1 MKPPAPSLQLPLDE
15 DPLPSLQTKWSL
27 VWQAGHG
34 TERSMNRALEEIC
47 RTYWMPVYS
56 FVRRRGSGLEDA
68 EDLTQGFFYHLL
80 EKKWFSQVDPNRGK
94 LRSYLFAS
102 LGNFLVSAHLRAH
115 AGKRAGSYPHIE
127 FGAAEMGYQK
137 VLTDGLT
144 PDLVFQRRWALDA
157 VENALAATR
166 KSYLEQRPDPLVEA
180 LFPKLRDPAAEGPSS
195 VALAEKLGVS
205 PENVRQTLYRMRK
218 RFAEELFREVGQTIE
233 SRNPQEIRAELR
245 TLLDFL

>member
-1 MKPPAPSLQLPLDE
+1 M
-15 DPLPSLQTKWSL
+15 
-27 VWQAGHG
+27 
-34 TERSMNRALEEIC
+34 
-47 RTYWMPVYS
+47 
-56 FVRRRGSGLEDA
+56 
-68 EDLTQGFFYHLL
+68 
-80 EKKWFSQVDPNRGK
+80 
-94 LRSYLFAS
+94 
-102 LGNFLVSAHLRAH
+102 
-115 AGKRAGSYPHIE
+115 
-127 FGAAEMGYQK
+127 
-137 VLTDGLT
+137 
-144 PDLVFQRRWALDA
+144 FQRRWALDA

-166 KSYLEQRPDPLVEA
+166 KSCLEQRPDPLVEA